1 MNTLIHRIAFASF
14 TVALVPG
21 GVAQAFTDA
30 NAELK
35 EVARNKPERVVV
47 TAKAAQPAQVAWVP
61 TSSKKLDGF
70 KPVLPPEPRAE
81 TVARA
86 ESPAAVKR

>member
-1 MNTLIHRIAFASF
+1 MNTLTRRIVFAL
-14 TVALVPG
+14 TAALSLA
-21 GVAQAFTDA
+21 GVVQAFTDA

-35 EVARNKPERVVV
+35 EAARNKPERVVV
-47 TAKAAQPAQVAWVP
+47 TGKAAPLAQVAWVP
-61 TSSKKLDGF
+61 TSSKKLDSF

-86 ESPAAVKR
+86 ELPADVRR

>member
-1 MNTLIHRIAFASF
+1 MNTLTRRIAFALPAA
-14 TVALVPG
+14 TLALAG
-21 GVAQAFTDA
+21 AAQAFTDA

-35 EVARNKPERVVV
+35 EAARSKAERVVV
-47 TAKAAQPAQVAWVP
+47 TGKAAPPAQVAWVP

-86 ESPAAVKR
+86 ELPAAVKR